1 VRSVRYGT
9 GSVCWL
15 GLLRRRPLSAVEVR
29 LPHSKEPLAVLYR
42 IAFHLQ
48 NDLAQEVL
56 RVSAE

>member
-15 GLLRRRPLSAVEVR
+15 ALLKRRPLSAVEAR
-29 LPHSKEPLAVLYR
+29 LPHSKEPFAVLYR

-48 NDLAQEVL
+48 DDLPQEVL